1 MWKFSNHALKRIDE
15 RGYSQDSIL
24 KILKEEIPSII
35 LPSPREES
43 VDLYFS
49 KIDLKYLLIV
59 VDKNTHTIITVRP
72 MRKKEKMVFIEEIE
86 NE

>member
-1 MWKFSNHALKRIDE
+1 MWKFSKHALNRIDE

-24 KILKEEIPSII
+24 KILKEEVPSII
-35 LPSPREES
+35 LPSPKEDS

-49 KIDLKYLLIV
+49 KIDQKYVLIV
-59 VDKNTHTIITVRP
+59 VDKYTYIVITVRP
-72 MRKKEKMVFIEEIE
+72 MRKKEKLVFIKEIE